1 MQTKIRHQPMDLSDS
16 VYITGMSIMVGLGLF
31 DCQQRMAA
39 AEKAV
44 QKTVLAAKNADNP
57 FSVKDAK

>member
-1 MQTKIRHQPMDLSDS
+1 
-16 VYITGMSIMVGLGLF
+16 MVGLGLF

-44 QKTVLAAKNADNP
+44 QKTALAAKNADKP
-57 FSVKDAK
+57 FSVKDVK

>member
-39 AEKAV
+39 AERAV
-44 QKTVLAAKNADNP
+44 QKTALAARNSDNT
-57 FSVKDAK
+57 FSV